1 METRWNIKV
10 SGEFDRELRIHLAER
25 GLKRGA
31 LSRFVEEAVREKLFR
46 RTGEEVKERNAGYP
60 PEEVEAD
67 VAEAVSEAR
76 RAGGS
81 GH

>member
-10 SGEFDRELRIHLAER
+10 SGELDRELRIHLAER

-31 LSRFVEEAVREKLFR
+31 LSSFVEEAVREKLFR
-46 RTGEEVKERNAGYP
+46 RTVEEVKERNAGYP

>member
-1 METRWNIKV
+1 MHTRWNIKV
-10 SGEFDRELRIHLAER
+10 SEELDRALRVHLAER

-31 LSRFVEEAVREKLFR
+31 LSSFIEEAVGEKLFR
-46 RTGEEVKERNAGYP
+46 QTVEEVKERNAGYT

-67 VAEAVSEAR
+67 VVEAVREAR

-81 GH
+81 RH